1 MSKRLKMTPFAR
13 FFLVMIVLA
22 PLAYIG
28 ASYYNGEDG
37 IQNLKNLLG
46 IGKEK
51 TTVTVP
57 VKEMGVDDSATVS
70 LQEQIDSL
78 RDRVEQLERENEE
91 LKQKLDSRDKEIR
104 TLKDRMG
111 QIN

>member
-57 VKEMGVDDSATVS
+57 VKETGADDGATVS